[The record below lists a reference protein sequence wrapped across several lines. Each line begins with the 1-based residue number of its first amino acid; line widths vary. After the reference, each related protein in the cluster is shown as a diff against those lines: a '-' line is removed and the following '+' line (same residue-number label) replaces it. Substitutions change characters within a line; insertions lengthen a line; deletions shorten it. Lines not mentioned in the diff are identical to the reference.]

1 VEMLIVM
8 YSIVAFGLFLAGLFE
23 GEKVLACILY
33 GMFWP
38 IVLGALLVRR

>member
-1 VEMLIVM
+1 MILVM
-8 YSIVAFGLFLAGLFE
+8 YVIVAFGLLLAGLFE

-38 IVLGALLVRR
+38 VVLVSLVIRR